1 MITTMVDLRT
11 SYLGLELEHP
21 ILPGASPLVD
31 NMDMVRRLEDAGAPC
46 IVMHSLFEEQ
56 VRREQQY
63 LSRGMEPPEGMH
75 AEASTF
81 LPRPGGFVLGPQEY
95 LEQLRRIRQLVS
107 VPVIASL
114 NGVTAERWLEYARLM
129 QDAGAS
135 AIELNI
141 YHLPADPAETGAS
154 VERRALDVVRW
165 LRASISVPLAVK
177 LSPFYS
183 SPANFALELDRI
195 GADGL
200 VLFNRFYQP
209 DIDTEALEVVP
220 HLHLSD
226 SSELLLR
233 LRWIAILSGRVR
245 ASLAV
250 TGGVHTS
257 QDVVKAVMC
266 GADVVQTVSA
276 LLKHGPE
283 RLRVLRDAMGQWM
296 EEHGY
301 ESLRQLKGNMSLQRC
316 PDPSGFERANYMRVL
331 QSWRD

>member
-11 SYLGLELEHP
+11 TYLGLDLEHP
-21 ILPGASPLVD
+21 IIPGASPLVD
-31 NMDMVRRLEDAGAPC
+31 NIDMVRRLEDAGAPC

-75 AEASTF
+75 AEATTF

-141 YHLPADPAETGAS
+141 YHLPADPTESGES
-154 VERRALDVVRW
+154 VERRTLDVVRW
-165 LRASISVPLAVK
+165 LRATISIPLAVK

-183 SPANFALELDRI
+183 SPANFALQLDRI

-209 DIDTEALEVVP
+209 DIDTEELEVVP

-250 TGGVHTS
+250 TGGVHSS
-257 QDVVKAVMC
+257 QDVVKAVMA

-283 RLRVLRDAMGQWM
+283 RLRVLRDALGQWM

-316 PDPSGFERANYMRVL
+316 PDPTGFERANYMRVL